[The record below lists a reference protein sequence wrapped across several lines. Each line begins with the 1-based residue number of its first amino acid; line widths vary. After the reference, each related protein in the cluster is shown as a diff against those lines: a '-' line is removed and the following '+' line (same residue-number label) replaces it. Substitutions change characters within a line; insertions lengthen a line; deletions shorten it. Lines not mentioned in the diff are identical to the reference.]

1 MKIATP
7 LKLVPALLAGALLVG
22 SGTTTRE
29 AHADAKTADKAFR
42 KGKKLLAQKNYD
54 EACAAF
60 EESFRED
67 PAIGAQLN
75 VARCFEEW
83 GKLATAYDAY
93 QEAQQLAKATKDERA
108 PQIKELLGKLEKQ
121 VPSIVVSLPKG
132 RLPPAGLAVT
142 LDGADFSTEKLGK
155 PVRLDPGEHVII
167 TRAAE
172 GEPQTTKIEAE
183 LGKRL
188 PVELPID
195 ALSATASPDGK
206 PAPDDKPKL
215 DLTKATAPHAG
226 ASGRGRRIAALTI
239 GGAGVVGL
247 GLATY
252 LALDARG
259 DYNDAFDSG
268 CDAMSKACSPEA
280 FKTTG
285 DARSQANIAT
295 LIGGFALG
303 AVAAGVVLYVTAP
316 SGGHQERAG
325 SEGAEQEASATRY
338 VRPVVWKDGAGVAF
352 GGEL

>member
-1 MKIATP
+1 MKRATKTSA
-7 LKLVPALLAGALLVG
+7 LLLAGALAVLAG
-22 SGTTTRE
+22 R
-29 AHADAKTADKAFR
+29 AAPAAADAKTADKAFR
-42 KGKKLLAQKNYD
+42 KGKKLLAQKKYD

-93 QEAQQLAKATKDERA
+93 QEAQQLARATNDERA
-108 PQIKELLGKLEKQ
+108 PQIKELMAKLDKQ
-121 VPSIVVSLPKG
+121 VPTVVLTLPKG
-132 RLPPAGLAVT
+132 RLPPPGLALT
-142 LDGADFSTEKLGK
+142 LDGADLSTEKLGEA
-155 PVRLDPGEHVII
+155 VRLDPGAHVLI

-172 GEPQTTKIEAE
+172 GAPQTTKFDAVA
-183 LGKRL
+183 GKRL
-188 PVELPID
+188 PIELPID
-195 ALSATASPDGK
+195 ALTAAPEGK
-206 PAPDDKPKL
+206 PALEDKPVL
-215 DLTKATAPHAG
+215 DVTKRQGGEAHAT
-226 ASGRGRRIAALTI
+226 GRGRRIAALSI

-268 CDAMSKACSPEA
+268 CDAMTKQCSPEA
-280 FKTTG
+280 FKATG

-295 LIGGFALG
+295 LVGGFALG

-316 SGGHQERAG
+316 RGAPSERAPA
-325 SEGAEQEASATRY
+325 EGAEAKARY
-338 VRPVVWKDGAGVAF
+338 LRPMLWRDGAGVAF
-352 GGEL
+352 GGAL